1 MNILLFGGAGQV
13 GWELRRALAPLG
25 RIIAPGRQAC
35 DLTDPDSIRRTI
47 ADASARVVV
56 NAAAYT
62 GVDQAQSQSELAR
75 HVNALAP
82 GVMAQACARSG
93 AVLVHYSTDY
103 VYDGSGE
110 RPWREDDPPCPLN
123 VYGHTKL
130 EGDVAVQQAGA
141 AFLILRTG
149 WVYAARGRNFPR
161 TILELASRQPTL
173 KVVNDQVGSPTGAD
187 LIADVTAHALR
198 AVLGDP
204 ALGGLYHVAA
214 DGFADWHTVARYV
227 LDCGQRR
234 GLSLQAQPDHVQAIA
249 TADYRT
255 AARRPLNSRLDT
267 ARLRETFGLCLPPW
281 QAGIERLIETL
292 A

>member
-13 GWELRRALAPLG
+13 GWELQRALAPLG
-25 RIIAPGRQAC
+25 RVIAPSRQAC

-47 ADASARVVV
+47 ADTSARVVV

-62 GVDQAQSQSELAR
+62 GVDQAESHAELAHR
-75 HVNALAP
+75 VNALAP

-110 RPWREDDPPCPLN
+110 RPWREDDPPRPLN
-123 VYGHTKL
+123 VYGQTKL
-130 EGDVAVQQAGA
+130 GGDIAVQQAGI

-161 TILELASRQPTL
+161 TILDLACRQRTL
-173 KVVNDQVGSPTGAD
+173 NVVNDQVGSPTGAD

-198 AVLGDP
+198 AVLHDP
-204 ALGGLYHVAA
+204 ALGGLYHLAA
-214 DGFADWHTVARYV
+214 DGFADWHTVTRCV
-227 LDCGQRR
+227 LDHGRRCGFPV
-234 GLSLQAQPDHVQAIA
+234 QAQPDDVQAIA

-255 AARRPLNSRLDT
+255 PARRPLNSRLDT
-267 ARLRETFGLCLPPW
+267 ALLRETFGLCLPPW
-281 QAGIERLIETL
+281 QAGIARLIETL